1 MDDEVYTTHTH
12 VARLRV
18 MKTVSGRY
26 RGIVHVHRIG
36 KDPDSSERH
45 DTEGDFAT
53 DVEARDAARTL
64 ARRLLDAQI
73 KAHEK
78 AQGSD

>member
-1 MDDEVYTTHTH
+1 MDDEVCTTHTH

-26 RGIVHVHRIG
+26 RGIVHVHCIG
-36 KDPDSSERH
+36 KGPDSSEQH

-53 DVEARDAARTL
+53 DAEARDAARTL
-64 ARRLLDAQI
+64 AHSLLDEQI
-73 KAHEK
+73 EAHEK
-78 AQGSD
+78 APGTD

>member
-1 MDDEVYTTHTH
+1 MDDEVCTTHTH

-36 KDPDSSERH
+36 EDPDSSEQH

-64 ARRLLDAQI
+64 ARSLLDKQI
-73 KAHEK
+73 EAHEK
-78 AQGSD
+78 AQGID